1 MLLLAQA
8 AAAIRRT
15 LRGGAA
21 TFFSALLQLL
31 KHVHA
36 DALAHGGGC
45 ARDWDNVERAKG
57 MGSIYVT
64 TDSMIARADEC
75 IELHTTLLA
84 GCNHNCSIVYS
95 GVVVRV

>member
-1 MLLLAQA
+1 MLLAQA

-75 IELHTTLLA
+75 IELHATLLA
-84 GCNHNCSIVYS
+84 GCNHNCSVANS